1 MYPSNQNCGLDD
13 SPPIEWNSSSS
24 RGGEGGDIITTGFS
38 PQPSSTP
45 SDEGSPYHKL
55 GRGGRRTNCS
65 DWISGLEGKGFKI
78 SERVDLIL
86 AK

>member
-1 MYPSNQNCGLDD
+1 MICLQLNG
-13 SPPIEWNSSSS
+13 ITAAAAEE
-24 RGGEGGDIITTGFS
+24 EGGGHHHNRFLATAA
-38 PQPSSTP
+38 STL